1 MERRTLVALQWLV
14 NDNQTA
20 VVDPP
25 LALAADLDDA
35 TTLYISRSLLNAFQC
50 LPPSF
55 VIHVCV
61 HVADRLQYR
70 IVLRRQTASPISP
83 HLSVSQGRLGVRL
96 RQYSLIYIN
105 QSVKTWNPLAMKGDS
120 AQVFAKHTFSG

>member
-1 MERRTLVALQWLV
+1 MALQWLV

-50 LPPSF
+50 LPHSF
-55 VIHVCV
+55 VIRVCACGGPPAV
-61 HVADRLQYR
+61 LHCF
-70 IVLRRQTASPISP
+70 LRRQTASPISP
-83 HLSVSQGRLGVRL
+83 HLSISQGRLGVRL

-105 QSVKTWNPLAMKGDS
+105 QSVKTRAGGIRS
-120 AQVFAKHTFSG
+120 R